1 MEEENKNGAGFT
13 YRAPFRGNGLAPA
26 LYVSVFGFLA
36 SARQLVLRPTIST
49 SNFVTT
55 GHAFVTEFASA
66 VFVFAVLG
74 LDIHSRKLLVSS
86 VMNHVIEGAVD
97 QVVFGLVLIIDG
109 NVAFWIT
116 VRRSRL
122 CQRVV

>member
-1 MEEENKNGAGFT
+1 MGLGSRTVLKS
-13 YRAPFRGNGLAPA
+13 PFCGNGLAPA
-26 LYVSVFGFLA
+26 LYVSVFGFWGSALQLA
-36 SARQLVLRPTIST
+36 LRPTIST

-109 NVAFWIT
+109 NVAWI
-116 VRRSRL
+116 
-122 CQRVV
+122 Q